1 MKDATIKPTVKHRA
15 AITDKPTLKRYLK
28 ALEVYHGKP
37 ETLIALKLLMLFASR
52 PGEIR
57 KAKWHEFDIENK
69 VWSLDAEHMKMRRPH
84 HVPLCQEA
92 LNLLSELKEI
102 TGWSEW
108 LFPSQSNSKKPIS
121 DSTLNQALRRMGF
134 GPEVVV
140 AHGFRAT
147 FSTFANE
154 SGLWNPDA
162 IEAYCARQDRNVVRG
177 IYNRS
182 LYWDERVEIADW
194 WASELAS
201 LQD

>member
-1 MKDATIKPTVKHRA
+1 
-15 AITDKPTLKRYLK
+15 
-28 ALEVYHGKP
+28 
-37 ETLIALKLLMLFASR
+37 
-52 PGEIR
+52 
-57 KAKWHEFDIENK
+57 
-69 VWSLDAEHMKMRRPH
+69 MKMRRPH